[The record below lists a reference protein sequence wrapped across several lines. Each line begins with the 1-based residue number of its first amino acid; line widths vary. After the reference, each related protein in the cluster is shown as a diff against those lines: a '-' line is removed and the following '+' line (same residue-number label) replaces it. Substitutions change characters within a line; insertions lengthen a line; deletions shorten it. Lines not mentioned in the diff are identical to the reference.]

1 MVLLAHRD
9 RGEQA
14 ALVAGK
20 EDVGP
25 ESVTGSIDVL
35 VNLEEWNRLTIESYL
50 EKDSPGEF

>member
-1 MVLLAHRD
+1 MVLLADRD

-35 VNLEEWNRLTIESYL
+35 VNLEEWNRLTIESY
-50 EKDSPGEF
+50 